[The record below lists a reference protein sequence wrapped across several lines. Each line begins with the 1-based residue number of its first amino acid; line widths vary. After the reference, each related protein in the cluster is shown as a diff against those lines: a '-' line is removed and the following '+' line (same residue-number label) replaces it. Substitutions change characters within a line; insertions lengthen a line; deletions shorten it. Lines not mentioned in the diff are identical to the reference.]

1 MAEQDASLGVALGI
15 EFIFMGMTFTGDLQY
30 HDGAARFIASAVGFD
45 LRQLLKKNDV
55 HLPEELKDLPNL
67 VVDRLYLSLSLD
79 TKNELELFGSLQ
91 LEEVGLGED
100 LAELGKTDLLT
111 IYFDIVLVGEQSQCR
126 TVDADDHGRIP
137 EIRK

>member
-79 TKNELELFGSLQ
+79 KKNEIELFGSLH
-91 LEEVGLGED
+91 LEDVSP
-100 LAELGKTDLLT
+100 LASLHWKAPRSG
-111 IYFDIVLVGEQSQCR
+111 FRGVLRPVPRPS
-126 TVDADDHGRIP
+126 GR
-137 EIRK
+137 